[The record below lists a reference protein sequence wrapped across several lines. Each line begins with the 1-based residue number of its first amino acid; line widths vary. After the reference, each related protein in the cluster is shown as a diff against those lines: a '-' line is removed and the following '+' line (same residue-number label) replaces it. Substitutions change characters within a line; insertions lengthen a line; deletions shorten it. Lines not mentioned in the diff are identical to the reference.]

1 MLDRLVRPLVRTQ
14 IQLLAQN
21 QSANTRLTGMV
32 SQWLGYLGVKADVT
46 DLNTNQGRIQ
56 ISLAVGKPEQ
66 CSEREWTQILNNI
79 EQNSDAAQNGAEL
92 AYADMT
98 QEQQSKVHRLL
109 ASVIQAG
116 DKNAAQSWNSLQPR
130 LVALG
135 MNEAMLANI
144 KSAMKVPAMMDSLLQ
159 DLEPEVAAYVLS
171 KAISIA
177 LIDKEITQDEDNVL
191 KSIYSAIETKAKV

>member
-1 MLDRLVRPLVRTQ
+1 
-14 IQLLAQN
+14 
-21 QSANTRLTGMV
+21 
-32 SQWLGYLGVKADVT
+32 
-46 DLNTNQGRIQ
+46 
-56 ISLAVGKPEQ
+56 
-66 CSEREWTQILNNI
+66 
-79 EQNSDAAQNGAEL
+79 
-92 AYADMT
+92 
-98 QEQQSKVHRLL
+98 
-109 ASVIQAG
+109 
-116 DKNAAQSWNSLQPR
+116 
-130 LVALG
+130 

>member
-66 CSEREWTQILNNI
+66 CSEPEWAQILNNI
-79 EQNSDAAQNGAEL
+79 EQNSDAAQNGIEL
-92 AYADMT
+92 TYADMT
-98 QEQQSKVHRLL
+98 QDQQSKVHR
-109 ASVIQAG
+109 
-116 DKNAAQSWNSLQPR
+116 
-130 LVALG
+130 
-135 MNEAMLANI
+135 
-144 KSAMKVPAMMDSLLQ
+144 
-159 DLEPEVAAYVLS
+159 
-171 KAISIA
+171 
-177 LIDKEITQDEDNVL
+177 
-191 KSIYSAIETKAKV
+191 